1 MWVRVQCIR
10 KYRGVV
16 KINVTMRLCGIYEKM
31 ERAVKYYAV
40 GQVQRQLTRFRVS
53 FSYVNYFRN
62 DILCYVFTLYSYSNI
77 KRRYVIVK
85 YRLLIKLI
93 EESYRI
99 NVLHYNSAIRRP
111 LIFNI
116 HNQIFIHLTRAIL
129 KYWNFYF

>member
-1 MWVRVQCIR
+1 MCVRVQCIR

-53 FSYVNYFRN
+53 FSYVNYFRD
-62 DILCYVFTLYSYSNI
+62 DILCYFFTLYSYSNI
-77 KRRYVIVK
+77 KCRYVIVK
-85 YRLLIKLI
+85 YRLLIKSI

-111 LIFNI
+111 PI
-116 HNQIFIHLTRAIL
+116 Q
-129 KYWNFYF
+129 YP